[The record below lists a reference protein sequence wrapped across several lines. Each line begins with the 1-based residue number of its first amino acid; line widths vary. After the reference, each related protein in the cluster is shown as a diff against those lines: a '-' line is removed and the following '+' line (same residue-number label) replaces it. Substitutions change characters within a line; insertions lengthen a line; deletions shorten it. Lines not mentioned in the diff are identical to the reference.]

1 MTHEEK
7 KTFLDNVVKLII
19 GIILLTSCFFYLHQ
33 NSAEKIAIY
42 SGFRTIAQKVEVF
55 FYKIIGKNG
64 QLLEQRYKLEEK
76 FSELISVAEEKW
88 CLDTDILNSL
98 HTSYNNLLNEDKG
111 NMENYMATY
120 GIIASEFENRI
131 VPEDCNDHSQT
142 ETE

>member
-98 HTSYNNLLNEDKG
+98 HTSYNNLLEEDKS

-131 VPEDCNDHSQT
+131 VPEDCNDHSQI

>member
-7 KTFLDNVVKLII
+7 KTFLDNIVKLII

-64 QLLEQRYKLEEK
+64 QLLEQRYKLGEK
-76 FSELISVAEEKW
+76 FSELISVAEEK
-88 CLDTDILNSL
+88 
-98 HTSYNNLLNEDKG
+98 
-111 NMENYMATY
+111 
-120 GIIASEFENRI
+120 
-131 VPEDCNDHSQT
+131 
-142 ETE
+142 